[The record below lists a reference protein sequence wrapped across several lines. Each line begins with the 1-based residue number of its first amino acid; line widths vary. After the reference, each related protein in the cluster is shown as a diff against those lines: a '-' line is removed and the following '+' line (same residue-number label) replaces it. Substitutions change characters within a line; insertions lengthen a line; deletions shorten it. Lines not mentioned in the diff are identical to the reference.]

1 MNFNLKQVEAFVWVA
16 DLGSFRKAA
25 TRLHTTQPNISARI
39 AALEVALETHLME
52 RDAGS
57 VRLTSRGE
65 ELLVYA
71 RKIMRSTDELIEV
84 AHGNAL
90 FDGVLRL
97 GVTEM
102 IVNTWL
108 RDFLKTLKENYP
120 NVIVELTVDVSVN
133 IEKELWERS
142 IDLALQNEPFIHQVS
157 GNKSLGTY
165 PLIWVAAPEL
175 ALHDKGEIALQDLVQ
190 HPILTHARHTRLYE
204 EVAVH
209 FSAEHPGTR
218 LVPSSNLA
226 ACLHM
231 TADGMGIATVPAA
244 MVGGELASG
253 ELVQLNYPWVPESLH
268 FLARFDAERTPV
280 LVERAADIACDVAA
294 EFAGNSIKSPV
305 AGKS

>member
-1 MNFNLKQVEAFVWVA
+1 MA

-39 AALEVALETHLME
+39 AALEAALAVHLME

-57 VRLTSRGE
+57 VRLTSKGE

-71 RKIMRSTDELIEV
+71 RNILRGTGELLEAAQRGV
-84 AHGNAL
+84 L

-108 RDFLKTLKENYP
+108 RDFLKALKEQYP
-120 NVIVELTVDVSVN
+120 NVIVELTVDASVN

-165 PLIWVAAPEL
+165 PLIWVASPEL
-175 ALHDKGEIALQDLVQ
+175 GLHESDAVPFDDLVK

-204 EVAVH
+204 EVAAH
-209 FSAEHPGTR
+209 FSEKHPGAR
-218 LVPSSNLA
+218 IVPSSNLA

-231 TADGMGIATVPAA
+231 TADGMGIATVPEA
-244 MVGGELASG
+244 MIGAELASG
-253 ELVQLNYPWVPESLH
+253 ELVKINYPWVPESLH
-268 FLARFDAERTPV
+268 FLARYDMERSPM
-280 LVERAADIACDVAA
+280 LVERAAGIAADTSLA
-294 EFAGNSIKSPV
+294 F
-305 AGKS
+305 GKD